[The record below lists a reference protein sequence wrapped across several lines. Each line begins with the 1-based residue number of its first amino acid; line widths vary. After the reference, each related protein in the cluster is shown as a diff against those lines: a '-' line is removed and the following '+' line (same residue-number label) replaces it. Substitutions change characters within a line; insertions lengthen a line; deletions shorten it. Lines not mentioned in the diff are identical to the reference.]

1 MSAAANF
8 AVLRQ
13 ARRIWAVPAIHG
25 EAGRLAALLELLVPR
40 IERGDRVVFLGNYL
54 GYGREIPAT
63 LDDLL
68 AFRRWLIAQPR
79 MFASDLAFL
88 RGSQEEMWQK
98 LLQLQFAVN
107 PREVLAWM
115 LDHGVGATV
124 ASYGG
129 DLRQGEAAAR
139 EGPRA
144 IARWTSGLRTLM
156 GQHPGHQAL
165 LSSLRHAAYTDDM
178 AVLFVHAGIDPARPL
193 SAQSD
198 ALWWGY
204 PGFAQLSRPFHDFR
218 LVVRGIDPAHAGIQ
232 SATYTFTLD
241 AGCGFGGPLVAA
253 CLDPQGRM
261 LSRIEA

>member
-8 AVLRQ
+8 AVLRR
-13 ARRIWAVPAIHG
+13 ASRIWAVPAIHG
-25 EAGRLAALLELLVPR
+25 EAGRLAALLEILAPR
-40 IERGDRVVFLGNYL
+40 IASGDRVVFLGNYL
-54 GYGREIPAT
+54 GYGAAIPAT
-63 LDDLL
+63 LDALL
-68 AFRRWLIAQPR
+68 TFRRWLIARPR
-79 MFASDLAFL
+79 MFASDLVFL

-115 LDHGVGATV
+115 LDHGVGPTIE
-124 ASYGG
+124 SYGG

-139 EGPRA
+139 EGARA
-144 IARWTSGLRTLM
+144 IARWTSALRALM

-165 LSSLRHAAYTDDM
+165 LSSLRHAAYTEDM

-204 PGFAQLSRPFHDFR
+204 PGFAQLAKPFQEFK
-218 LVVRGIDPAHAGIQ
+218 LVVRGIDPAHGGIQ
-232 SATYTFTLD
+232 SAAHTFTLD
-241 AGCGFGGPLVAA
+241 AGCGFGGPLAAA
-253 CLDPQGRM
+253 CLDPGGRM